1 MDRPG
6 ENPISILDQTRG
18 ITRMSYS
25 DKREQ
30 VYPCIRTSR
39 GYGGNSLIDVL
50 TSFLPMGAKALELG
64 IGAGKD
70 LLLLNEN
77 CQVKRSDSSA
87 ASMASWQTVLSAPP
101 HELHHEHEA

>member
-1 MDRPG
+1 
-6 ENPISILDQTRG
+6 
-18 ITRMSYS
+18 
-25 DKREQ
+25 
-30 VYPCIRTSR
+30 
-39 GYGGNSLIDVL
+39 
-50 TSFLPMGAKALELG
+50 MGAKALELG

-87 ASMASWQTVLSAPP
+87 ASKAAWHTALTAPT